1 MEKSFILDS
10 VFVYLGVDDVAAVT
24 QGVSAEWKQHCP
36 TAGNIA
42 LPQRPQALKKLYI
55 SLTHSLTHTLSL
67 SCMCVCVCV

>member
-55 SLTHSLTHTLSL
+55 SLTHTHTLSL
-67 SCMCVCVCV
+67 LHVCVCV